1 VPRSSYYHRQA
12 DLCMRMALSASTR
25 DERIRLVE
33 LANEYRHK
41 ASQAELLILL
51 RATAGTRQSSEP
63 RATCLW
69 TRPCTHK
76 SRSVSSGWSMSGLL
90 PKADIRQ
97 RIEHVCFV
105 PKADIS
111 P

>member
-1 VPRSSYYHRQA
+1 
-12 DLCMRMALSASTR
+12 MRMALSASTR

-63 RATCLW
+63 RGHML
-69 TRPCTHK
+69 
-76 SRSVSSGWSMSGLL
+76 V
-90 PKADIRQ
+90 D
-97 RIEHVCFV
+97 
-105 PKADIS
+105 
-111 P
+111 

>member
-41 ASQAELLILL
+41 ASQAELLPCRRDTPAGHRWHEAKL
-51 RATAGTRQSSEP
+51 RAQGHM
-63 RATCLW
+63 L
-69 TRPCTHK
+69 
-76 SRSVSSGWSMSGLL
+76 V
-90 PKADIRQ
+90 D
-97 RIEHVCFV
+97 
-105 PKADIS
+105 
-111 P
+111 

>member
-69 TRPCTHK
+69 TSSPGTLSHLERH
-76 SRSVSSGWSMSGLL
+76 SVRSPSSSLVLQCETGDWL
-90 PKADIRQ
+90 
-97 RIEHVCFV
+97 
-105 PKADIS
+105 
-111 P
+111 

>member
-1 VPRSSYYHRQA
+1 MPRSSYYHRQA

-69 TRPCTHK
+69 TSSPG
-76 SRSVSSGWSMSGLL
+76 SSVASGTTFSEVAVLL
-90 PKADIRQ
+90 VAAAMRDR
-97 RIEHVCFV
+97 
-105 PKADIS
+105 
-111 P
+111 